1 MFTMDDILNA
11 KFGVNGNKV
20 DACFKKTVK
29 IKEFETEVIEVRSS
43 VELPDNASGVERLMT
58 LTLLQAQLEYMAY
71 SNLAFKSIVTENE
84 LDKRKKQLM
93 ADVDAAAVK
102 YEKLTGESPYSKY
115 IDATM
120 TSGYV
125 QEVKEDA
132 TKVETVETITNSK
145 VESVV
150 PMELGSHV
158 VETPILEQE
167 LKEET
172 VVQPVVQTV
181 AQEVVQSVAQP
192 VTQTVVQPVQEEI
205 KTPINET
212 IAPVNVQQTAQDVTP
227 IVNNNTA
234 PVGGNIQ
241 QNVSKPT
248 ETVVDRNKEI
258 NEKYMMMMN
267 NFTTEQ
273 RQVYESWP
281 QEQKQVYFQQFLDY
295 LKQQEYQQ
303 KMNNFGNYMNQPV

>member
-102 YEKLTGESPYSKY
+102 YEKLTGENPYSKY
-115 IDATM
+115 IDTQM
-120 TSGYV
+120 TSDSV
-125 QEVKEDA
+125 QEVKEVKEDSIVA
-132 TKVETVETITNSK
+132 MAEPITNTK

-150 PMELGSHV
+150 PMELG
-158 VETPILEQE
+158 TPIS
-167 LKEET
+167 EET
-172 VVQPVVQTV
+172 VTEQ
-181 AQEVVQSVAQP
+181 
-192 VTQTVVQPVQEEI
+192 VQEEI
-205 KTPINET
+205 KTPVDET
-212 IAPVNVQQTAQDVTP
+212 VVPTDVQQTVQNVTP
-227 IVNNNTA
+227 IINNNA
-234 PVGGNIQ
+234 VPVEGNIQ
-241 QNVSKPT
+241 QNVSQPT
-248 ETVVDRNKEI
+248 ENVVDKNKEI

-267 NFTTEQ
+267 NFTPDQ

-295 LKQQEYQQ
+295 VKQQEQQ
-303 KMNNFGNYMNQPV
+303 KNFMNKPV

>member
-102 YEKLTGESPYSKY
+102 YEKLTGENPYSKY
-115 IDATM
+115 IDTQM

-125 QEVKEDA
+125 QEVKEDD
-132 TKVETVETITNSK
+132 TKVEPVETVTNSK

-158 VETPILEQE
+158 ADTPILEQE
-167 LKEET
+167 ET
-172 VVQPVVQTV
+172 VVQT
-181 AQEVVQSVAQP
+181 
-192 VTQTVVQPVQEEI
+192 VTQSVQEEI

-212 IAPVNVQQTAQDVTP
+212 IVPVNVQQTTNDVTP
-227 IVNNNTA
+227 VVNNNTA
-234 PVGGNIQ
+234 PIGDDVQ
-241 QNVSKPT
+241 QDVNKPV

-258 NEKYMMMMN
+258 NDKYMMMMN

-303 KMNNFGNYMNQPV
+303 KMNNFGNSMNQPV

>member
-102 YEKLTGESPYSKY
+102 YEKLTGENPYSKY
-115 IDATM
+115 IDAQM
-120 TSGYV
+120 TSDSV
-125 QEVKEDA
+125 QEVKEVKEDSIA
-132 TKVETVETITNSK
+132 AMAEPITNTK

-150 PMELGSHV
+150 PMELG
-158 VETPILEQE
+158 TPIS
-167 LKEET
+167 EET
-172 VVQPVVQTV
+172 VTEQ
-181 AQEVVQSVAQP
+181 
-192 VTQTVVQPVQEEI
+192 VQEEI
-205 KTPINET
+205 KTPVDET
-212 IAPVNVQQTAQDVTP
+212 VVPTDVQQTVQNVTP
-227 IVNNNTA
+227 IINNNVV
-234 PVGGNIQ
+234 PVEGNIQ
-241 QNVSKPT
+241 QNVSQPT
-248 ETVVDRNKEI
+248 ENVVDKNKEI

-267 NFTTEQ
+267 NFTPDQ

-295 LKQQEYQQ
+295 VKQQEQQ
-303 KMNNFGNYMNQPV
+303 KNFMNKPV

>member
-115 IDATM
+115 IDASM
-120 TSGYV
+120 TSGYI
-125 QEVKEDA
+125 QEVKDE
-132 TKVETVETITNSK
+132 TTIVETVNTSNSK

-150 PMELGSHV
+150 PMQLGTQV
-158 VETPILEQE
+158 ADAPVLEQ
-167 LKEET
+167 KQET
-172 VVQPVVQTV
+172 VEQPVVQTMVQSVAQTVEQPVVQTV
-181 AQEVVQSVAQP
+181 VQP
-192 VTQTVVQPVQEEI
+192 VTQEVAQPVQEEI

-227 IVNNNTA
+227 IVNNNIA

-241 QNVSKPT
+241 QNASKPV

-267 NFTTEQ
+267 NFSPEQ

-295 LKQQEYQQ
+295 LKQ
-303 KMNNFGNYMNQPV
+303 

>member
-102 YEKLTGESPYSKY
+102 YEKLTGESPYSKF
-115 IDATM
+115 IDTEM

-125 QEVKEDA
+125 QEVKEDT
-132 TKVETVETITNSK
+132 TKVETVETVTNSK

-172 VVQPVVQTV
+172 VVQTV
-181 AQEVVQSVAQP
+181 TQEVVQPVAQP
-192 VTQTVVQPVQEEI
+192 VTQTVVQSVQEEI

-212 IAPVNVQQTAQDVTP
+212 IAPINTQQTIQDVTP

-234 PVGGNIQ
+234 PVGENVQ
-241 QNVSKPT
+241 QNVSAPV
-248 ETVVDRNKEI
+248 EPVVDKNKEI

-295 LKQQEYQQ
+295 LKQQENQQ
-303 KMNNFGNYMNQPV
+303 RMNNFGNSMNQPV